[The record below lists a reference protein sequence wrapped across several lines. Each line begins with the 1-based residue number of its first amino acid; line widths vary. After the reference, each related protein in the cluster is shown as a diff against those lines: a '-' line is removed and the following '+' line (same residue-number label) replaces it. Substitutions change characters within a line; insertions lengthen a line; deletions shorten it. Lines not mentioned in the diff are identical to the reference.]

1 MKKMNLIDTNYYWK
15 SWVDWISTRRDKM
28 LQPQNCMFWEKRNER
43 VVKPILKTRNVD
55 DKCQN
60 LTGHVEDANR
70 YL

>member
-1 MKKMNLIDTNYYWK
+1 
-15 SWVDWISTRRDKM
+15 M

-60 LTGHVEDANR
+60 LTGHVQDANR

>member
-1 MKKMNLIDTNYYWK
+1 
-15 SWVDWISTRRDKM
+15 M
-28 LQPQNCMFWEKRNER
+28 LQPPNCMFREKRNER

-60 LTGHVEDANR
+60 LPEHVQEANR